1 MIRKRPSQKPG
12 MMLVTFELPPQFWA
26 ERITLVG
33 DFNDWDEKATQ
44 LRQDRDDG
52 AWRVVT
58 ELETG
63 REYQFRYLADG
74 QDWHNDSSADRYED
88 NPHGSTNSVIVL

>member
-1 MIRKRPSQKPG
+1 MIRKRPSRNPG
-12 MMLVTFELPPQFWA
+12 MMLVTFEMPAQVWA

-33 DFNDWDEKATQ
+33 DFNGWDKDATP
-44 LRQDRDDG
+44 LEQDRDDG
-52 AWRVVT
+52 AWRVVM

-74 QDWHNDSSADRYED
+74 QHWHNDSSADRHED

>member
-1 MIRKRPSQKPG
+1 
-12 MMLVTFELPPQFWA
+12 MLVTFELPPQFWA

-52 AWRVVT
+52 AWRVVM